1 MLGTLTWYV
10 TRASGVVAYALLAAA
25 MIWGLA
31 LSTKLSGKRPPRP
44 WMVDVH
50 RMLGALA
57 LGLTGVHVLAILL
70 DSFVSFDVADAL
82 VPFASDWKPGAVA
95 LGVVGLYLLVAVELT
110 SLLRSRISQRAWRRV
125 HYSSFFVF
133 LMASGHFIAA
143 GTDAQSP
150 AAIGVIVLGV
160 GVVVGLT
167 GYRIMREVRRHT
179 PSPARAPEPC
189 SRPTVAW
196 SSAALVPPPPRR
208 VPVASGPS

>member
-10 TRASGVVAYALLAAA
+10 TRASGVVAYVLLAAA

-57 LGLTGVHVLAILL
+57 LGLTGVHVVAILL
-70 DSFVSFDVADAL
+70 DGFVSFDVVDVL
-82 VPFASDWKPGAVA
+82 VPFASEWEPGAVA
-95 LGVVGLYLLVAVELT
+95 LGVIALYLLVAVEVT

-125 HYSSFFVF
+125 HYSSFFLF

-150 AAIGVIVLGV
+150 AAIGVIGLAI
-160 GVVVGLT
+160 GVVVSLT
-167 GYRIMREVRRHT
+167 AYRVVREVRRHA
-179 PSPARAPEPC
+179 PAAEPVTR
-189 SRPTVAW
+189 SRPAVKW
-196 SSAALVPPPPRR
+196 PSAAAVPPPPRR
-208 VPVASGPS
+208 VPVGSGPS